1 VQKSRPWVDF
11 PRAQG
16 PFYTITKITRNNEL
30 IYNGKSCG
38 PGPRVM
44 DRGRVT
50 QSTMDRRW
58 CGPKGTGVRWCA
70 HWSLA
75 FGHSRTWE
83 RTSGGTTG
91 RGEHGDPGSGLTRAQ
106 AVVERRR
113 DRGDERWWLELDVS
127 AKEGV
132 RELKRERKRGGEGRG
147 CSSPFIGAEGA
158 SGRGGRGGNGQR

>member
-1 VQKSRPWVDF
+1 
-11 PRAQG
+11 
-16 PFYTITKITRNNEL
+16 
-30 IYNGKSCG
+30 
-38 PGPRVM
+38 
-44 DRGRVT
+44 
-50 QSTMDRRW
+50 
-58 CGPKGTGVRWCA
+58 VRWCA

-75 FGHSRTWE
+75 FGHSRAWE
-83 RTSGGTTG
+83 LTSGGTTG
-91 RGEHGDPGSGLTRAQ
+91 RGEHGDPSSGLTRAQ

-158 SGRGGRGGNGQR
+158 SGGVAGAVMGSVSGFNAIEDRARLIGVKEGP